1 MGPPRASL
9 TSFPSARLRGRGR
22 LLLRGAFSLI
32 ARTRDVRLERV
43 HVAVEFG
50 DLVAQPSVRFG
61 GEVIDRRVELRD
73 LIVQVLPRLLQRVL
87 FLVLGPVVVEELADF
102 AFAFEEGFGDLGR
115 EEDARDA
122 EDGAADEDPGD
133 ELAPRAAA
141 AAAVVPGAR
150 ARGEVASAAGARDAF
165 CVLGIW
171 TFWTVTTARVG
182 AT

>member
-9 TSFPSARLRGRGR
+9 TETSARLRGRGR

-50 DLVAQPSVRFG
+50 DLVAQASVSLG

-87 FLVLGPVVVEELADF
+87 FLVLG
-102 AFAFEEGFGDLGR
+102 
-115 EEDARDA
+115 
-122 EDGAADEDPGD
+122 
-133 ELAPRAAA
+133 
-141 AAAVVPGAR
+141 
-150 ARGEVASAAGARDAF
+150 
-165 CVLGIW
+165 LGI
-171 TFWTVTTARVG
+171 VVG
-182 AT
+182 K